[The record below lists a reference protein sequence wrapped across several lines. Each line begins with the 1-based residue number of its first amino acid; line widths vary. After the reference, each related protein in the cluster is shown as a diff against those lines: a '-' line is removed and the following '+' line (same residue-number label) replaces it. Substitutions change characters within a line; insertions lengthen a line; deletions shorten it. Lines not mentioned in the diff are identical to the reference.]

1 MDDMDKIFS
10 WEQWRMI
17 FATSLSPVLA
27 YLIPTAGFMY
37 ALIIMFAF
45 NIWAGMRADGVAIV
59 RCKNFSF
66 PKFKNALYEL
76 LLYVVIIHV
85 IYSVMWQCGD
95 GGAAIIVIK
104 SLTYVFMYVY
114 LQNAF
119 RNLIVAYPRELA
131 LRIIYHVIRLE
142 FARALPSY
150 WQPIIE
156 RFQKETDDIIND
168 KEKEKKK

>member
-1 MDDMDKIFS
+1 
-10 WEQWRMI
+10 MI

-27 YLIPTAGFMY
+27 YLTPTAGFMY

-66 PKFKNALYEL
+66 PKFKNALCEL
-76 LLYVVIIHV
+76 LLYVVIIYV

-142 FARALPSY
+142 FTRTMPSY

-168 KEKEKKK
+168 KEKEKKE

>member
-1 MDDMDKIFS
+1 MERFFN

-17 FATSLSPVLA
+17 AISTVSPLFGYVT
-27 YLIPTAGFMY
+27 PTKGFVY
-37 ALIIMFAF
+37 ALVVMFAF
-45 NIWAGMRADGVAIV
+45 NIWAGMRADGVVIV

-66 PKFKNALYEL
+66 RKFKNALCEL
-76 LLYVVIIHV
+76 LLYLFIVETIFII
-85 IYSVMWQCGD
+85 MKNCGD
-95 GGAAIIVIK
+95 EKASIIVVK

-119 RNLIVAYPRELA
+119 RNLIKAYPTKVA

-142 FARALPSY
+142 FTRVLPRY

-156 RFQKETDDIIND
+156 RYQREHDSDIIND
-168 KEKEKKK
+168 KEKEGEQ